1 MRLLAVVLLLINV
14 IGAVSAFYV
23 LRSQGEEMT
32 DDDSSS
38 SPLIRLRRSGILFG
52 KLARNWAADDK
63 RVVLRPLV
71 EYEPDPW
78 H

>member
-1 MRLLAVVLLLINV
+1 MRVLAVVLLLLNV

-23 LRSQGEEMT
+23 LRTSGRDNT
-32 DDDSSS
+32 

-71 EYEPDPW
+71 EYEPDPFQ
-78 H
+78 

>member
-1 MRLLAVVLLLINV
+1 MRVLAVVLLLINV
-14 IGAVSAFYV
+14 IGAVSSFYV
-23 LRSQGEEMT
+23 LRSSGSQG
-32 DDDSSS
+32 DDDTLST
-38 SPLIRLRRSGILFG
+38 PLTRLRRSGILFG

-71 EYEPDPW
+71 EYEHDPW

>member
-1 MRLLAVVLLLINV
+1 MRCLAVVLILINV
-14 IGAVSAFYV
+14 ICAVSAFYV
-23 LRSQGEEMT
+23 LRSSGQGAV
-32 DDDSSS
+32 DDSS
-38 SPLIRLRRSGILFG
+38 LIRLRRSGILFG

>member
-1 MRLLAVVLLLINV
+1 MRVLAVVLLLINV
-14 IGAVSAFYV
+14 IGAVSSFYI
-23 LRSQGEEMT
+23 LRSSSQGEDVT
-32 DDDSSS
+32 DSSPS
-38 SPLIRLRRSGILFG
+38 FIRLRRSGILFG

-78 H
+78 Y

>member
-1 MRLLAVVLLLINV
+1 MRVLAVVLLLINV
-14 IGAVSAFYV
+14 IGAVSSFYI
-23 LRSQGEEMT
+23 LRSSSQGEDVT
-32 DDDSSS
+32 DSSPS
-38 SPLIRLRRSGILFG
+38 LIRLRRSGILFG

>member
-1 MRLLAVVLLLINV
+1 MRLLVFLLLLLNV
-14 IGAVSAFYV
+14 ISAVSAFYV
-23 LRSQGEEMT
+23 LRTNDEDQEP
-32 DDDSSS
+32 SSR
-38 SPLIRLRRSGILFG
+38 LVRLRRSGILFG

-71 EYEPDPW
+71 EYGPDPW